1 MTDFINDDKYK
12 IYFYDNSITW
22 INNLEKIKLYIDEN
36 NKRPNSNDKNKEIKS
51 LGIWMVSNQLKYKI
65 KKEIMKIDE
74 IYNKWTNFINDDKYK
89 KYF

>member
-1 MTDFINDDKYK
+1 
-12 IYFYDNSITW
+12 
-22 INNLEKIKLYIDEN
+22 
-36 NKRPNSNDKNKEIKS
+36 
-51 LGIWMVSNQLKYKI
+51 MVSNQLKYKI